1 MSKSRGMAETPRAF
15 APVAVSAQARLGP
28 DGRLLIPAAIR
39 DAAGIQR
46 GEKVILRV
54 EDGKIVVQSRAASL
68 RAIVGMFAH
77 LKKPGESIVDEFI
90 AERRAEAKRE
100 EAE

>member
-1 MSKSRGMAETPRAF
+1 MTKSRGMAENSVPYQTQPL
-15 APVAVSAQARLGP
+15 VEAVLGA

-39 DAAGIQR
+39 DAAGIKR

-54 EDGKIVVQSRAASL
+54 EGGKVTVESRAASL
-68 RAIVGMFAH
+68 RSLVGMFAH
-77 LKKPGESIVDEFI
+77 LKKPGESVVDEFL

-100 EAE
+100 DEEW